1 MVRNFPAT
9 DILPESPKR
18 RVLRWHARKRKR
30 GPLSETPFP
39 LAKKPLTLAGS
50 NPSNTDNDGEAAKPQ
65 PVNAAVGHDDGDVT
79 SPNDLRLC

>member
-1 MVRNFPAT
+1 MRGA
-9 DILPESPKR
+9 L
-18 RVLRWHARKRKR
+18 RKR

-65 PVNAAVGHDDGDVT
+65 PVNAAVGHDDGDVA